1 MIWSREGTGGD
12 RRIPCIAMDGE
23 ADAGASGER

>member
-1 MIWSREGTGGD
+1 MIWSRDGIGGD

-23 ADAGASGER
+23 ADAGASR